1 MHGQKCS
8 SNEICDCQRVGEIR
22 VYKCSMET
30 TFQLATMET
39 NTTTLIITIVSN
51 IEKYIN
57 DVNIQYD
64 DSLVLIHMV

>member
-8 SNEICDCQRVGEIR
+8 SNQICDYQRVGKIR

-39 NTTTLIITIVSN
+39 NTTLIITIVPN
-51 IEKYIN
+51 IEKYIS
-57 DVNIQYD
+57 DVNI
-64 DSLVLIHMV
+64 